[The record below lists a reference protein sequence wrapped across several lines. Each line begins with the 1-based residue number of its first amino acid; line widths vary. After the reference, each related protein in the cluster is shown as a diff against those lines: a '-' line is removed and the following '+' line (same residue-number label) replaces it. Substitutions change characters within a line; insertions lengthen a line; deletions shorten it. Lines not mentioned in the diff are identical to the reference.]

1 MVLVSLFH
9 CENVKQESEEEEE
22 EQGEDEQE
30 GDDVI
35 VEDDEA
41 AKEDEE
47 GDKKRDNE
55 WGAEEENIDMRERGD
70 GQVSVTIICID
81 LSVRKVYFTETACA
95 FLVANAT
102 TNFALAARISPLVAS
117 GRLTMLFHTT
127 IITQTIALIL
137 SQND

>member
-1 MVLVSLFH
+1 MCLDQSYACDNGCWIVIGYILYLAKVILLRHVSLHYLLNHLVLVSLFN

-47 GDKKRDNE
+47 GDKKQNNE
-55 WGAEEENIDMRERGD
+55 WGAEEEKIDSRERGD
-70 GQVSVTIICID
+70 GQVSVTISFID
-81 LSVRKVYFTETACA
+81 L
-95 FLVANAT
+95 
-102 TNFALAARISPLVAS
+102 
-117 GRLTMLFHTT
+117 
-127 IITQTIALIL
+127 
-137 SQND
+137 